1 MWWCWENSLACKS
14 HSTESISLDFGG
26 RPWLGLCVYALEESS
41 PCDAALEVVKAF
53 QSVITKEKE
62 EEEVGA
68 KTNIHFGS
76 LRIWKKCF

>member
-1 MWWCWENSLACKS
+1 M
-14 HSTESISLDFGG
+14 IS
-26 RPWLGLCVYALEESS
+26 PT
-41 PCDAALEVVKAF
+41 LEVVKAF

-62 EEEVGA
+62 EVEVGA

>member
-1 MWWCWENSLACKS
+1 ME
-14 HSTESISLDFGG
+14 EDLD
-26 RPWLGLCVYALEESS
+26 WDCVCVYALEESS
-41 PCDAALEVVKAF
+41 PCDAALEVVVKAF
-53 QSVITKEKE
+53 QSVITKEK